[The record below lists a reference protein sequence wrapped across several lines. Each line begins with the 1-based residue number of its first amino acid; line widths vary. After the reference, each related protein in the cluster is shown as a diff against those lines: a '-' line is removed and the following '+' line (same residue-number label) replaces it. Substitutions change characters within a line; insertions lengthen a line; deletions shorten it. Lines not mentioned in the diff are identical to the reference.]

1 MITEIQEIFLN
12 LHLYRKTKRMKQP
25 LISIITVTYNAEA
38 TLPVTLRSVAS
49 QTCSDY
55 EQIIIDG
62 ASRDATLSVARSLS
76 PESCIISEPD
86 QGLYYAMN
94 KGLRRARGKYV
105 IFLNA
110 GDSFYS
116 NDTLEQYA
124 NAARRSEP
132 DIIYSDTVIVD
143 GEGTVLGPRHLS
155 VPERLTKESFSHGM
169 LICHQA
175 FMVSRNIVPAFDTN
189 FRFSADYDW
198 TIKCIDATIPSRCV
212 NLHTVGI
219 RFLTAGTTD
228 RNKVKS
234 LRERYRIMTK
244 HYGHSTTFIR
254 HLSFIPR
261 MMRRKFNTFL

>member
-1 MITEIQEIFLN
+1 
-12 LHLYRKTKRMKQP
+12 MKQP
-25 LISIITVTYNAEA
+25 LISIITVTYNAET

-49 QTCSDY
+49 QTCNDY

-76 PESCIISEPD
+76 PEARIISEPD

-94 KGLRRARGKYV
+94 KGLRQARGKYV

-110 GDSFYS
+110 GDSFFCK
-116 NDTLEQYA
+116 DTLEQYA
-124 NAARRSEP
+124 TAARRSEA
-132 DIIYSDTVIVD
+132 DIIYSDTIVVD
-143 GEGTVLGPRHLS
+143 GEGNVLGPRHLS

-175 FMVSRNIVPAFDTN
+175 FMVSQKIAPEFDTYY
-189 FRFSADYDW
+189 RFSADYDW
-198 TIKCIDATIPSRCV
+198 TIKCIDATIPSRCI

-228 RNKVKS
+228 KNKVNS
-234 LRERYRIMTK
+234 LRERYRIMVK
-244 HYGHSTTFIR
+244 HYGHSTAFIR

-261 MMRRKFNTFL
+261 MMRRKFNSLR